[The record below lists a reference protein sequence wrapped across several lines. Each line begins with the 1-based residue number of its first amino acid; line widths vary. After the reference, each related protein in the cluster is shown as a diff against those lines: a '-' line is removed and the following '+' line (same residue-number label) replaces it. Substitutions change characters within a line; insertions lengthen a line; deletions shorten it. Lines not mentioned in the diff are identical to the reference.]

1 MAFKLFDVLKRNE
14 IENLLK
20 TPNSINHNLQGNNYL
35 IECKQFDKSLKYF
48 ILRKDESMGEWNI
61 RDAKNTIY
69 LDELNNLAWLEQS
82 ELIEIY
88 GVEETQ
94 KTKDPR

>member
-1 MAFKLFDVLKRNE
+1 
-14 IENLLK
+14 
-20 TPNSINHNLQGNNYL
+20 
-35 IECKQFDKSLKYF
+35 
-48 ILRKDESMGEWNI
+48 MGEWNI

-94 KTKDPR
+94 KTKDPRKDNLGLTADIFFANYGIKLDMKKYDK